1 MTRDEGGHWLE
12 LDGLARRGAFEL
24 FKTYEDPWF
33 NLCAEVRVGASLAW
47 CREHGASFSRAC
59 WFLCLRVADRVAPLR
74 YRLRGDRIW
83 AHDHVG
89 VATTILNEDG
99 ESFSF
104 CHFAYAE
111 TFGAFCAGADAA
123 LRARVSGELDDRPDE
138 DGVLF
143 GSTLPWVRFTSVSH
157 ARRGGETPERGVPKI
172 VLGRFVEEEPGA
184 PMPVSLEIHHAL
196 ADGLHAGRFFA
207 ALQDAL
213 DHPARELAG

>member
-1 MTRDEGGHWLE
+1 MAHQETGRWVAPETM
-12 LDGLARRGAFEL
+12 ARRGAFEL
-24 FKTYEDPWF
+24 FRTYEDPWF
-33 NLCAEVRVGASLAW
+33 NLCAEVRVGESLAW
-47 CREHGASFSRAC
+47 CRARGLSFSRAC
-59 WFLCLRVADRVAPLR
+59 WFACLRVADRVEQLR
-74 YRLRGDRIW
+74 YRMRGDRIW

-104 CHFAYAE
+104 CHFPYAE
-111 TFGAFCAGADAA
+111 TFEAFCRGADEV
-123 LRARVSGELDDRPDE
+123 LRARDAGVLDDRPDE

-157 ARRGGETPERGVPKI
+157 ARRGGAGGERGVPKI
-172 VLGRFVEEEPGA
+172 VLGRFIEEEPGV
-184 PMPVSLEIHHAL
+184 PMPVALEIHHAL

-213 DHPARELAG
+213 DHPERELG